1 MHSPFTQRNNM
12 MKKYIVAAIFT
23 GMSLSSMA
31 QKKEIIADS
40 KISEV
45 TVFLSN
51 AQITREAKINLTTG
65 SNLIAFERLSQ
76 QVVPGSIRVEGSSD
90 YTIVSVNS
98 SLNYLQEGSERPE
111 VKVMRK
117 ELNRVQDE
125 IRLNQTYLTVYQ
137 EQQNL
142 LIANHIFK
150 GENKGITVEDMLNMM
165 EIYRVKLTE
174 LQDKM
179 YECELKAKRMN
190 IELQKLQ
197 KQVSDL
203 ETKFNRYST
212 TVFVNLSSS
221 KNITSNVKITY
232 LVNNASWTANY
243 DAKAKNTDSP
253 LELVLKATVIQTT
266 GEDWNN
272 VKLKLSTGNPN
283 KNKTKPELAMWNLY
297 AYDEV
302 VYKADRKGRNK
313 ADMRTESMYDKESA
327 VYPEAEK
334 KLEEVT
340 ISSYSYSTAPLTTG
354 VMSNTY
360 NNVAAYDITTVVET
374 GVNAEYEIE
383 IPYTILSDG
392 KENAVE
398 IKKYDIPATY
408 TYYAVPKLDKD
419 AFLVASITGWE
430 KYNFI
435 PGYVNVYIND
445 TYTGRSYFDSQS
457 VEDTLDLSMGR
468 DNSVIISRK
477 KTKDMSGNA
486 IIGGSRKSSMAFE
499 ISVRN
504 ARKNAIQLNLYD
516 QFPLS
521 TQKEIEITA
530 GETSGAKHEK
540 ETGKLEWNLDVPAG
554 ESKTLKFNYSVK
566 YPKDKTITNLGG

>member
-1 MHSPFTQRNNM
+1 
-12 MKKYIVAAIFT
+12 MKKYIVLAIFA
-23 GMSLSSMA
+23 GMNLGSMA

-65 SNLIAFERLSQ
+65 SNLITFEKLSQ

-125 IRLNQTYLTVYQ
+125 IRLNQTYLSVYQ

-150 GENKGITVEDMLNMM
+150 GENKGITVEDMLSMM

-203 ETKFNRYST
+203 ETKFNRYTT
-212 TVFVNLSSS
+212 TVFVNLSAS
-221 KNITSNVKITY
+221 KNVMSNVKITY

-266 GEDWNN
+266 GEDWNI

-302 VYKADRKGRNK
+302 VYKTERKVKNREEE
-313 ADMRTESMYDKESA
+313 MRTEAMYDTEPN

-340 ISSYSYSTAPLTTG
+340 ITNYDYLTAPVNTG
-354 VMSNTY
+354 VVNSTY
-360 NNVAAYDITTVVET
+360 YNVAAYDITTIVET

-398 IKKYDIPATY
+398 IEKYDIPANY

-486 IIGGSRKSSMAFE
+486 IIGGSRKSNMGFE
-499 ISVRN
+499 ISIRN
-504 ARKNAIQLNLYD
+504 ARKNAIQLNVYD

-521 TQKEIEITA
+521 TQKEIEITT

-540 ETGKLEWNLDVPAG
+540 ETGKLEWKLEVPAG
-554 ESKTLKFNYSVK
+554 ESKSLKFNYSVK